1 MIDTKQY
8 VIKQIEERNIRF
20 LRLWFTDIFGNLKN
34 VAITPSDIEI
44 AFEEGIGFDGSSIDG
59 LASLQDS
66 DMLVHPDPS
75 TFQVL
80 PWRPESNAVAR
91 MFCGIRT
98 PDGKPFEGDPRH
110 VLARRTRRRHA
121 RRYQSAGPY
130 DLRTRLSTS
139 RATRS
144 PMDWNTC
151 TSTMHSTMEAIMTSP
166 R

>member
-1 MIDTKQY
+1 MLLFLITAVRFSPQADFAQNGRQGAFMIDTKQY

-80 PWRPESNAVAR
+80 PWRPSDDGVAR
-91 MFCGIRT
+91 MFCDLRT
-98 PDGKPFEGDPRH
+98 PDGAPAAGAPFPLTGACP
-110 VLARRTRRRHA
+110 LAIFGQQPIKKRR
-121 RRYQSAGPY
+121 
-130 DLRTRLSTS
+130 DEW
-139 RATRS
+139 S
-144 PMDWNTC
+144 P
-151 TSTMHSTMEAIMTSP
+151 
-166 R
+166 

>member
-66 DMLVHPDPS
+66 DMLVHPDP
-75 TFQVL
+75 
-80 PWRPESNAVAR
+80 
-91 MFCGIRT
+91 
-98 PDGKPFEGDPRH
+98 
-110 VLARRTRRRHA
+110 
-121 RRYQSAGPY
+121 
-130 DLRTRLSTS
+130 RLSRCCRGA
-139 RATRS
+139 RATMAWRACS
-144 PMDWNTC
+144 
-151 TSTMHSTMEAIMTSP
+151 AICARPTGRRLPATRAMCS
-166 R
+166 

>member
-80 PWRPESNAVAR
+80 PWRPSDDGVAR
-91 MFCGIRT
+91 MFCDLRT
-98 PDGKPFEGDPRH
+98 PDGAPAAGRLAPCAHEYAEACRRDGLFGQYRH
-110 VLARRTRRRHA
+110 GGRVFLLQERF
-121 RRYQSAGPY
+121 
-130 DLRTRLSTS
+130 
-139 RATRS
+139 RA
-144 PMDWNTC
+144 
-151 TSTMHSTMEAIMTSP
+151 
-166 R
+166 